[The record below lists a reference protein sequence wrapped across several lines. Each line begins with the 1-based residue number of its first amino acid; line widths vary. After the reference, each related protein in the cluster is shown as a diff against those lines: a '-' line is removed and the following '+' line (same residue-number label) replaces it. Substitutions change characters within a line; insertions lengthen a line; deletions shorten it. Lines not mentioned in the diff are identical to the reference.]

1 MKDEGGRGGETE
13 GDSKSNSDLR
23 TASSIDAEMAYLA
36 LSLLFHHQ
44 HVSTN

>member
-13 GDSKSNSDLR
+13 GNSESNSDLR
-23 TASSIDAEMAYLA
+23 TGASIDAEMACLV